1 MHYFLK
7 KLYYF
12 LTLFLTTVQMHPK
25 QSQNLLH
32 EALNFYLFIFS
43 KWQMS
48 QDVDYDNIFALH
60 LK

>member
-1 MHYFLK
+1 
-7 KLYYF
+7 
-12 LTLFLTTVQMHPK
+12 MHPK

-32 EALNFYLFIFS
+32 EALIFYLFIFS

-48 QDVDYDNIFALH
+48 QDVDYDNIFTFH